1 MKKEK
6 KKGQRVSYVIGG
18 EGGRKKIVRIDEFNF
33 LGRDLLI
40 VVSDVREKPELS
52 PAIIPVI
59 R

>member
-6 KKGQRVSYVIGG
+6 KRDKGFRTLLGG
-18 EGGRKKIVRIDEFNF
+18 GGGRKKIVRIDEFNF

>member
-6 KKGQRVSYVIGG
+6 KKGTKGFVRYWG
-18 EGGRKKIVRIDEFNF
+18 GGRKKIVRIDEFNF